1 MSCTRGC
8 CATPR
13 EHFQSVGTLTQGR
26 SDWHKTTTHQ
36 TGPQTTVDVT
46 EHFDGRQDV
55 TVKPAPVVVKAAV
68 HQIGQ
73 EG

>member
-8 CATPR
+8 CDSQR
-13 EHFQSVGTLTQGR
+13 EHYQSIGTLTQGR
-26 SDWHKTTTHQ
+26 SDWHKTKTHR
-36 TGPQTTVDVT
+36 TDTATVDVT

-55 TVKPAPVVVKAAV
+55 TVKPDPIAVKAKV
-68 HQIGQ
+68 HTIGQ